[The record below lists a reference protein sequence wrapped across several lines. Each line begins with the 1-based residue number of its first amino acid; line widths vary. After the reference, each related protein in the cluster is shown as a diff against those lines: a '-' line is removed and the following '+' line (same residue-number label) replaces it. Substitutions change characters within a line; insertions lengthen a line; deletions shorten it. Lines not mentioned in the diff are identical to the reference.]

1 MGKVELRVQ
10 VDAELLA
17 EAEGLGLPLD
27 TFVEAQL
34 RRAVEP
40 GRLNRLA
47 VSQAADPDGAEAR
60 ARQWQRDSA
69 ATIEGHNR
77 FVEEFGEFG
86 KDWRGW

>member
-47 VSQAADPDGAEAR
+47 VSQAADPDGG
-60 ARQWQRDSA
+60 D
-69 ATIEGHNR
+69 NR